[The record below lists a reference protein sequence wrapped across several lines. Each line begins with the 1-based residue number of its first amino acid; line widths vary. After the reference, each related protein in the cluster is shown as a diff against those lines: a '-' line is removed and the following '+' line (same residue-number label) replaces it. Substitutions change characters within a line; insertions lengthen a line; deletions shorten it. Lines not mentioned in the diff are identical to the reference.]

1 MNRRTFITQAA
12 MALGAVSGPVTISL
26 RNEQDSKT
34 ETIYDPA
41 DWAQVRDQFPLSPD
55 WIHFTSFFI
64 ASHPRPVVEAIE
76 RHRYMLDKE
85 PVSYV
90 TEKMITENI
99 EMVQRKAV
107 AEYLDANPD
116 HIALTDSTTMG
127 LALIYSTLKLRPDQE
142 IITTTQD
149 HYATEESLNHRAERT
164 GASFR
169 KISLYDDDHPETAT
183 KDEIITR
190 MKNAITGRTRAL
202 AVTWVHS
209 STGVKLPI
217 AEMAKE
223 LKEINADRDPEDRVL
238 LCVDGVH
245 GFGIE
250 NVTVDELGCDFLIT
264 GTHKWLYGPRGTGII
279 WGKSEAWDA
288 VFPVIPSFS
297 WNAYSAWL
305 SLSSTDDITLGD
317 RFTPG
322 GFHSFENRWAV
333 AEAFQFQKEI
343 GKERVE
349 NRIHSL
355 NTRAKEAL
363 AEMPH
368 VELRT
373 PISPELSS
381 GMTCFEV
388 DGVEPGQIVAK
399 LLENRIIAS
408 TTPYRVVYGR
418 IAPGIVNN
426 EEEVDKCIR
435 VIAEM
440 G

>member
-12 MALGAVSGPVTISL
+12 LALGAASAPATISF
-26 RNEQDSKT
+26 T
-34 ETIYDPA
+34 EKKYSQTKNRFDPH
-41 DWAQVRDQFPLSPD
+41 DWEQVRDQFPLSPD

-64 ASHPRPVVEAIE
+64 ASHPKPVAEAIE
-76 RHRYMLDKE
+76 QHRTMLDME

-90 TEKMITENI
+90 TEKGIVENI
-99 EMVQRKAV
+99 ERAQRKAA
-107 AEYLDANPD
+107 AEYLDADPD

-149 HYATEESLNHRAERT
+149 HYATEESLNHRAERA

-169 KISLYDDDHPETAT
+169 KISLYDDEYPETAT

-190 MKNAITGRTRAL
+190 MKNAITEHTRAL

-223 LKEINADRDPEDRVL
+223 LEEINANRNPEDRVL

-250 NVTVDELGCDFLIT
+250 NVTVDDLGCDFLIT

-279 WGKSEAWDA
+279 WGKPEAWDA

-305 SLSSTDDITLGD
+305 GLSSPDDITLGD

-322 GFHSFENRWAV
+322 GFHSFENRWAI
-333 AEAFQFQKEI
+333 AEAFRFHQQI

-349 NRIHSL
+349 KRIHSL

-373 PISPELSS
+373 PINPELSS

-388 DGVEPGQIVAK
+388 DGVEPGEVVEK
-399 LLENRIIAS
+399 LRENRIIAS